1 MRRRA
6 RGPAVVV
13 TLSLLL
19 GASVT
24 ACADGGEA
32 ASETGGTG
40 QPNATIVRVVD
51 GDTVVAN
58 VDGTDERVRMIGI
71 DTPESVKENTPVECF
86 GKEASARTAEL
97 LPRDTPVR
105 LVLDAEPR
113 DRYGRL
119 LAYVY
124 RTSDNMFVNKA
135 LVAEGFANAYVYPPN
150 VAHTDEL
157 KAAERAA
164 RSSGTGLW
172 SACRNNP
179 PFNN

>member
-1 MRRRA
+1 MRRTA
-6 RGPAVVV
+6 RGLVLTV
-13 TLSLLL
+13 TLLLV
-19 GASVT
+19 ASVT
-24 ACADGGEA
+24 ACADGGGA
-32 ASETGGTG
+32 GSETGGTG

-86 GKEASARTAEL
+86 GKEASARTTEL
-97 LPRDTPVR
+97 LPRNTPVR

-157 KAAERAA
+157 KAAARAA

-172 SACRNNP
+172 SACKNNP